1 MSILLPLEEG
11 EGHLGPSEIVSSVA
25 QLPSVECPSR
35 RKAGAG
41 GGNEIAPKF
50 VGFFFFFFLSFV
62 FLGPHPRHV
71 DVPRLGV
78 KSEW

>member
-50 VGFFFFFFLSFV
+50 VGFFFVFFV
-62 FLGPHPRHV
+62 FLFSFGPER
-71 DVPRLGV
+71 
-78 KSEW
+78 